1 MVKEEEL
8 EELEEFE
15 EFEKDYYLL
24 QWTNDNLIRIQNDLR
39 ILLKLYHN
47 DKRITDLDFLE
58 TVQDYK
64 NCFQD
69 FYENFDMLIDETYP
83 K

>member
-1 MVKEEEL
+1 MVKE

-24 QWTNDNLIRIQNDLR
+24 QWTNDDLIKAQNDLR

-47 DKRITDLDFLE
+47 DKRITDLGFLE
-58 TVQDYK
+58 AVQGFK
-64 NCFQD
+64 SSFQD
-69 FYENFDMLIDETYP
+69 FYENFDLLIDETYP

>member
-1 MVKEEEL
+1 MVKE

-24 QWTNDNLIRIQNDLR
+24 QWTNDDLIKAQNDLR

-58 TVQDYK
+58 TVQGFK
-64 NCFQD
+64 SSFQD

>member
-1 MVKEEEL
+1 MVKE

-24 QWTNDNLIRIQNDLR
+24 KWTNDNLIRIQNDMK
-39 ILLKLYHN
+39 ILIELYN
-47 DKRITDLDFLE
+47 NRKRITDMDFLE
-58 TVQDYK
+58 SVQDYK

-69 FYENFDMLIDETYP
+69 FYESFDMLIDETYP
-83 K
+83 I

>member
-1 MVKEEEL
+1 MVKE

>member
-1 MVKEEEL
+1 MVK
-8 EELEEFE
+8 EEFE

-24 QWTNDNLIRIQNDLR
+24 KWTNDNLIRIQNDMK
-39 ILLKLYHN
+39 ILIELYN
-47 DKRITDLDFLE
+47 NRKRITDMDFLE
-58 TVQDYK
+58 SVQDYK

-83 K
+83 I

>member
-1 MVKEEEL
+1 MVKE

-24 QWTNDNLIRIQNDLR
+24 QWTNDDLIKAQNDLR

-58 TVQDYK
+58 TVQGFK
-64 NCFQD
+64 SSFQD
-69 FYENFDMLIDETYP
+69 FYENFDLLIDETYP